1 MHRLLFC
8 SGAEKTEVGFEIK
21 AGMKIICVGRNY
33 ADHARELGNEVPEE
47 PVLFMKPDSAVMQ
60 RNNPFVIPAISNDI
74 HYECELI
81 LKIGRNGKCIEQEFA
96 HRYISEIGLGIDFT
110 ARDLQTD
117 LKSKGLPWEKAKAF
131 DGSAYLGDFKPA
143 SDFADL
149 GDLSFEMHKNGI
161 PVQVGKT
168 AHLLHSIPTLIAYI
182 SRYFSLKMGDVVFT
196 GTPAGVGPVSRGDEL
211 RGYLEGQPMFQVR
224 VR

>member
-1 MHRLLFC
+1 
-8 SGAEKTEVGFEIK
+8 
-21 AGMKIICVGRNY
+21 
-33 ADHARELGNEVPEE
+33 
-47 PVLFMKPDSAVMQ
+47 
-60 RNNPFVIPAISNDI
+60 
-74 HYECELI
+74 
-81 LKIGRNGKCIEQEFA
+81 
-96 HRYISEIGLGIDFT
+96 
-110 ARDLQTD
+110 
-117 LKSKGLPWEKAKAF
+117 
-131 DGSAYLGDFKPA
+131 LGDFKPA

-168 AHLLHSIPTLIAYI
+168 AHMLHSIPTLIAYI